1 MRRVRSIVERI
12 ALAVLM
18 IGGAGMLAAMFLGTA
33 DVVGTQ
39 FLDTPVPG
47 ALELTESTM
56 TLIVFGALAYAQIRR
71 AHIRVELL
79 YTRLGRRGRLCL
91 DILAHLAAVI
101 FFTLLLWQGIGEAMF
116 SWSIDEATVGLIRF
130 PLYPARWILVLGTG
144 LLLVQLV
151 LDVILDIRQLAE
163 TTGGEVGEAAVPA
176 SDLGF
181 PPAGETRD
189 ERR

>member
-1 MRRVRSIVERI
+1 MLQRV
-12 ALAVLM
+12 ALAILL
-18 IGGAGMLAAMFLGTA
+18 IGGVGMLAAMFLGTA

-39 FLDTPVPG
+39 FLGTPVPG

-79 YTRLGRRGRLCL
+79 YTRVGRRARLVL
-91 DILAHLAAVI
+91 DILAHIAALI
-101 FFTLLLWQGIGEAMF
+101 FFGLLAWQGVGEAMF

-130 PLYPARWILVLGTG
+130 PLYPARWILVLGTV
-144 LLLVQLV
+144 LLLLQLV
-151 LDVILDIRQLAE
+151 LDLVSDACRLVGGTDEDPDAPTTLASE
-163 TTGGEVGEAAVPA
+163 LQFPPGGEA
-176 SDLGF
+176 SG
-181 PPAGETRD
+181 